1 MATDTVFLD
10 NFVPPWFLSTYES
23 LEKRLGGLSILIS
36 TPMEPNRAWP
46 VEWEGLAVEVQRTLT
61 FTVPWKHRQ
70 GFTEPRFIHVP
81 IDTLWRLWRL
91 RPSVV
96 ISLEMGP
103 RTIQAAIYRLIRPDS
118 RLIIHGGYSEHTE
131 KGRSLAPEWLRRW
144 LLRRADAVLVRG
156 ESGCQYIRRLGAS
169 DDKVFMYHLATD
181 WPFLNAVSDIE
192 DSKEIRRLLHV
203 GQLIERKGLLPFL
216 NILSRWANDHPA
228 REIEMWFA
236 GDGPLRPALESMG
249 TASLSLRF
257 LGHVSYEQLPE
268 IYASADLFVLPTL
281 ADEWA
286 VVVNEAMGVGV
297 PVLGSLYSQAV
308 NDLVEDGING
318 WTFYPDRPED
328 VYSVLDQAMQTP
340 PDALRRM
347 REAAVSKMLDLT
359 PDKVADRFMEAISF
373 VLRSKS

>member
-1 MATDTVFLD
+1 
-10 NFVPPWFLSTYES
+10 
-23 LEKRLGGLSILIS
+23 
-36 TPMEPNRAWP
+36 
-46 VEWEGLAVEVQRTLT
+46 VEWGGLAVEVQRTLT
-61 FTVPWKHRQ
+61 FTVPWKHPQ

-96 ISLEMGP
+96 ISTEMGA

-118 RLIIHGGYSEHTE
+118 RLIIYVGLSEHTE
-131 KGRSLAPEWLRRW
+131 KGRSRALEWLRRW
-144 LLRRADAVLVRG
+144 LLRMADAVLVRG
-156 ESGCQYIRRLGAS
+156 ESGCRYIRRLGVS
-169 DDKVFMYHLATD
+169 DNKVFMYHPAAD
-181 WPFLNAVSDIE
+181 WTFFDAVSVTE
-192 DSKEIRRLLHV
+192 DPEGIRRLLYV
-203 GQLIERKGLLPFL
+203 GQLVERKGLLPFL
-216 NILSRWANDHPA
+216 RILSRWAKEHPG
-228 REIEMWFA
+228 RGIEMWFA
-236 GDGPLRPALESMG
+236 GDGPLRPALESME
-249 TASLSLRF
+249 TDSLSLRF

-268 IYASADLFVLPTL
+268 IYASADLLVLPTL

-286 VVVNEAMGVGV
+286 LVVNEAMGLGV

-308 NDLVEDGING
+308 NDLVEDGMNG

-328 VYSVLDQAMQTP
+328 VYSVLDHAMQTP

-359 PDKVADRFMEAISF
+359 PDKVADRFVEVISF